1 MQRTTSLAISNAV
14 MLDNQRTL
22 SRMATY
28 QEQLSSGKR
37 INRVSDDPVQARSA
51 LRYRA
56 ESVQTGKFMDNIGKG
71 QALLTTADNALSEM
85 GKAMD
90 EAKQLAVQ
98 GANASQD
105 AASRAT
111 LATSVDSLLER
122 MVDLANSVHDGRYVF
137 AGTATTTKPFAI
149 ATDGETVSYQG
160 NIDTYKVQIGNDST
174 VDLNRD
180 GHTLFQG
187 DVDVFGSLVALRNAL
202 KDNDPT
208 AVADLITQVDAGQAH
223 LSNIHGAMGGTETRL
238 ELASNQLQSAKN
250 SLDSLTSQ
258 AEDVDFAK
266 TLSDYQMA
274 ESSLTAGLQAAAKVI
289 RSTLLDYL

>member
-1 MQRTTSLAISNAV
+1 
-14 MLDNQRTL
+14 
-22 SRMATY
+22 
-28 QEQLSSGKR
+28 
-37 INRVSDDPVQARSA
+37 
-51 LRYRA
+51 
-56 ESVQTGKFMDNIGKG
+56 
-71 QALLTTADNALSEM
+71 
-85 GKAMD
+85 
-90 EAKQLAVQ
+90 
-98 GANASQD
+98 
-105 AASRAT
+105 
-111 LATSVDSLLER
+111 